1 MNKKA
6 VAAFA
11 LMLSSG
17 LASAQRA
24 DPNAGWYAGLDLGRS
39 RLGMSGADVDGALA
53 NQGIGGSSGV
63 DRSDTGFGINGGY
76 RFNRNFAVEAA
87 WERLGDFSYSSSTG
101 TDTID
106 GKFKAN
112 ALSLAG
118 LGIYPLTPSWS
129 VYGKAG
135 LARTSVDL
143 EASSGSGASA
153 VSNQSHAGM
162 GWLIGAGATYDF
174 AGGLFTKLGWDHYAS
189 VGDGASTGQG
199 SIDMYS
205 LGVGMRF

>member
-6 VAAFA
+6 IAAFT

-17 LASAQRA
+17 LAAAQSA
-24 DPNAGWYAGLDLGRS
+24 DKAGWYAGLDLGRS
-39 RLGMSGADVDGALA
+39 RLGMSGADIDGALA
-53 NQGIGGSSGV
+53 NQGVGGSSSV

-76 RFNRNFAVEAA
+76 RFNRNFAVEAGWA
-87 WERLGDFSYSSSTG
+87 RLGDFSYSSNTG

-118 LGIYPLTPSWS
+118 LGIYPLTPNWS

-143 EASSGSGASA
+143 EASSETGATA
-153 VSNQSHAGM
+153 VSNQSHAGV
-162 GWLIGAGATYDF
+162 GWLLGAGLTYDF
-174 AGGLFTKLGWDHYAS
+174 SGGVFTKLGWDHYAS
-189 VGDGASTGQG
+189 VGDAATGQ
-199 SIDMYS
+199 SAIDMYS

>member
-6 VAAFA
+6 IAAFA

-24 DPNAGWYAGLDLGRS
+24 DPNAGWYA
-39 RLGMSGADVDGALA
+39 
-53 NQGIGGSSGV
+53 
-63 DRSDTGFGINGGY
+63 
-76 RFNRNFAVEAA
+76 
-87 WERLGDFSYSSSTG
+87 
-101 TDTID
+101 
-106 GKFKAN
+106 
-112 ALSLAG
+112 
-118 LGIYPLTPSWS
+118 
-129 VYGKAG
+129 
-135 LARTSVDL
+135 SVDL
-143 EASSGSGASA
+143 EASSASGATA

>member
-6 VAAFA
+6 IAAFV
-11 LMLSSG
+11 LTLSSG
-17 LASAQRA
+17 LAAAQSA
-24 DPNAGWYAGLDLGRS
+24 DKAGWYAGLDLGRS
-39 RLGMSGADVDGALA
+39 RLGMSGADIDGALA
-53 NQGIGGSSGV
+53 NQGVGGSSSV

-76 RFNRNFAVEAA
+76 RFNRNFAVEAGWA
-87 WERLGDFSYSSSTG
+87 RLGDFSYSSNTG

-118 LGIYPLTPSWS
+118 LGIYPLTPNWS

-143 EASSGSGASA
+143 EASSETGATA
-153 VSNQSHAGM
+153 VSNQSHAGV
-162 GWLIGAGATYDF
+162 GWLLGAGLTYDF
-174 AGGLFTKLGWDHYAS
+174 SGGVFTKLGWDHYAS
-189 VGDGASTGQG
+189 VGDAATGQ
-199 SIDMYS
+199 SAIDMYS

>member
-1 MNKKA
+1 
-6 VAAFA
+6 
-11 LMLSSG
+11 LT
-17 LASAQRA
+17 
-24 DPNAGWYAGLDLGRS
+24 
-39 RLGMSGADVDGALA
+39 SGAA
-53 NQGIGGSSGV
+53 GSASL
-63 DRSDTGFGINGGY
+63 DRGDTGFGINGGY

-87 WERLGDFSYSSSTG
+87 WERLGDFSYSSNTG

-118 LGIYPLTPSWS
+118 LGIYPLTPNWS

-143 EASSGSGASA
+143 EASSETGATA
-153 VSNQSHAGM
+153 VSNQSHDG
-162 GWLIGAGATYDF
+162 IGALVGAGVSYDF
-174 AGGLFTKLGWDHYAS
+174 DGGIFTKVGWDHYAH
-189 VGDGASTGQG
+189 VGDGSTGQ
-199 SIDMYS
+199 SAVDLYS

>member
-6 VAAFA
+6 IAA
-11 LMLSSG
+11 LVLTCSSG
-17 LASAQRA
+17 LASAQSA
-24 DPNAGWYAGLDLGRS
+24 DKAGWYAGLDLGRS
-39 RLGMSGADVDGALA
+39 RLGMSGADIDGALA
-53 NQGIGGSSGV
+53 NQGVGGSSSV

-87 WERLGDFSYSSSTG
+87 WERLGDFSYSSNTG

-118 LGIYPLTPSWS
+118 LGIYPLTPNWS

-143 EASSGSGASA
+143 EANSQSGATA
-153 VSNQSHAGM
+153 VSNQSHSGM
-162 GWLIGAGATYDF
+162 GLLVGAGVTYDF
-174 AGGLFTKLGWDHYAS
+174 SGGIFTKLGWDHYAA
-189 VGDGASTGQG
+189 VGDAATTGKG
-199 SIDMYS
+199 SIDLYQV
-205 LGVGMRF
+205 GVGMHF

>member
-1 MNKKA
+1 MSKNTI
-6 VAAFA
+6 AAFA
-11 LMLSSG
+11 LAFSSG
-17 LASAQRA
+17 LASAQSS
-24 DPNAGWYAGLDLGRS
+24 DKAGWYAGIDLGRS
-39 RLGMSGADVDGALA
+39 SLGVSGGDIDGALA
-53 NQGIGGSSGV
+53 NQGIGGSASV

-76 RFNRNFAVEAA
+76 RLNRNFAVEAA

-101 TDTID
+101 SDTID

-118 LGIYPLTPSWS
+118 LGIYPLTPNWS

-143 EASSGSGASA
+143 EASSATGATA
-153 VSNQSHAGM
+153 VSNQSHSGV
-162 GWLIGAGATYDF
+162 GLLVGAGVTYDLS
-174 AGGLFTKLGWDHYAS
+174 GGLFTKLGWDHYAG
-189 VGDGASTGQG
+189 VGDASTGQG
-199 SIDMYS
+199 AIDMYS

>member
-1 MNKKA
+1 MKKK
-6 VAAFA
+6 VIAAFA
-11 LMLSSG
+11 LMLSNG
-17 LASAQRA
+17 LAAAQSA
-24 DPNAGWYAGLDLGRS
+24 DKAGWYAGLDLGRS
-39 RLGMSGADVDGALA
+39 RLGMSGADIDGALA
-53 NQGIGGSSGV
+53 NQGVGGSSSL

-76 RFNRNFAVEAA
+76 RFNRNFAVEAGWA
-87 WERLGDFSYSSSTG
+87 RLGDFSYSSNTG

-189 VGDGASTGQG
+189 
-199 SIDMYS
+199 
-205 LGVGMRF
+205 

>member
-6 VAAFA
+6 IAAFV
-11 LMLSSG
+11 LTLSSG
-17 LASAQRA
+17 LASAQSA
-24 DPNAGWYAGLDLGRS
+24 DKAGWYAGLDLGRS
-39 RLGMSGADVDGALA
+39 RLGMSGADIDGALA
-53 NQGIGGSSGV
+53 NQGVGGSSSV

-76 RFNRNFAVEAA
+76 RFNRNFAVEAGWA
-87 WERLGDFSYSSSTG
+87 RLRDFSYSSNTG

-118 LGIYPLTPSWS
+118 LGIYPLTPNWS

-143 EASSGSGASA
+143 EASSETGATA
-153 VSNQSHAGM
+153 VSNQSHAGI
-162 GWLIGAGATYDF
+162 GWLLGAGLTYDF
-174 AGGLFTKLGWDHYAS
+174 SRGVFTKLRRADHA
-189 VGDGASTGQG
+189 
-199 SIDMYS
+199 
-205 LGVGMRF
+205 

>member
-6 VAAFA
+6 IAAFV
-11 LMLSSG
+11 LTLSSG
-17 LASAQRA
+17 LVAAQSA
-24 DPNAGWYAGLDLGRS
+24 DKAGWYAGLDLGRS
-39 RLGMSGADVDGALA
+39 RLGMSGADIDGALA
-53 NQGIGGSSGV
+53 NQGVGGSSSV

-76 RFNRNFAVEAA
+76 RFNRNFAVEAGWA
-87 WERLGDFSYSSSTG
+87 RLGDFSYSSNTG

-118 LGIYPLTPSWS
+118 LGIYPLTPNWS

-143 EASSGSGASA
+143 EASSETGATA
-153 VSNQSHAGM
+153 VSNQSHAGV
-162 GWLIGAGATYDF
+162 GWLLGAGLTYDF
-174 AGGLFTKLGWDHYAS
+174 SGGVFTKLGWDHYAS
-189 VGDGASTGQG
+189 VGDASTGQ
-199 SIDMYS
+199 SAIDMYS

>member
-6 VAAFA
+6 IAAFA
-11 LMLSSG
+11 LMLSSE
-17 LASAQRA
+17 LVAAQSA
-24 DPNAGWYAGLDLGRS
+24 DKAGWYAGLDLGRS
-39 RLGMSGADVDGALA
+39 RLGISGADIDGALA
-53 NQGIGGSSGV
+53 NQGVGGSSSV

-87 WERLGDFSYSSSTG
+87 WERLGDFSYSSNTG
-101 TDTID
+101 SDTID

-118 LGIYPLTPSWS
+118 LGIYPLTPNWS

-143 EASSGSGASA
+143 EASSETGASA

-162 GWLIGAGATYDF
+162 GWLLGAGLTYDF
-174 AGGLFTKLGWDHYAS
+174 SGGVFTKLGWDHYAS
-189 VGDGASTGQG
+189 VGDAATGQ
-199 SIDMYS
+199 SAIDMYS

>member
-6 VAAFA
+6 IAA
-11 LMLSSG
+11 LVLTLSSG
-17 LASAQRA
+17 LAAAQSA
-24 DPNAGWYAGLDLGRS
+24 DKAGWYAGLDLGRS
-39 RLGMSGADVDGALA
+39 RLGMSGADIDGALA
-53 NQGIGGSSGV
+53 NQGVGGSSSV

-76 RFNRNFAVEAA
+76 RFNRNFAVEAGWA
-87 WERLGDFSYSSSTG
+87 RLGDFSYSSNPGS
-101 TDTID
+101 DTID

-118 LGIYPLTPSWS
+118 LGIYPLTPNWS

-143 EASSGSGASA
+143 EASSETGATA
-153 VSNQSHAGM
+153 VSNQSHAGV
-162 GWLIGAGATYDF
+162 GWLLGAGLTYDF
-174 AGGLFTKLGWDHYAS
+174 SGGLFTKLGWDHYAS
-189 VGDGASTGQG
+189 VGDAATGQ
-199 SIDMYS
+199 SAIDMYS